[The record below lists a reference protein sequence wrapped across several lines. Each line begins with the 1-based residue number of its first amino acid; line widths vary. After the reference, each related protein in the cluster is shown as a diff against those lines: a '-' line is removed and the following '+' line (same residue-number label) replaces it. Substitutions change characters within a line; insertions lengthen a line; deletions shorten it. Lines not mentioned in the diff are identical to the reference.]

1 MTLYSAVWR
10 QCTLTMCAKLKED
23 KVKYGEY
30 SSTTDGVS
38 LLKAIKS
45 ASQNYVSTTCCI
57 DTINEALISLV
68 TYKQSPY
75 MSNSDY
81 LDNFRNRREVY
92 EQVRGH
98 KIASPG
104 ALEYMAEKLD
114 KSVADLTPEQR
125 LEAYEREMT
134 SIFVRNADSKRY
146 ASLQAR
152 FVNAFLDGYDNNPTS
167 LEDAYTRMANFAK
180 DTPNTPPVHHQWH
193 NE

>member
-1 MTLYSAVWR
+1 
-10 QCTLTMCAKLKED
+10 
-23 KVKYGEY
+23 
-30 SSTTDGVS
+30 
-38 LLKAIKS
+38 
-45 ASQNYVSTTCCI
+45 
-57 DTINEALISLV
+57 
-68 TYKQSPY
+68 

-92 EQVRGH
+92 EQVGGH

-134 SIFVRNADSKRY
+134 AIFVTNADSKRY

-180 DTPNTPPVHHQWH
+180 DTPNTPPVRS
-193 NE
+193 NDGVAFTTNGTTNDGGSAATVLANNGTTTTTGS